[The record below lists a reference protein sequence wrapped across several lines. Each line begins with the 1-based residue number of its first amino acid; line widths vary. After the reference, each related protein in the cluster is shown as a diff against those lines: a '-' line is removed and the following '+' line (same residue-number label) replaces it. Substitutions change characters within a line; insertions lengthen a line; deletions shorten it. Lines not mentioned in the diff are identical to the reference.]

1 MIPSITQYDLLS
13 TSTCTSIGA
22 GGSQC
27 VYTYRKEI
35 STTTT
40 PNLPFAISTSTANY
54 EAIATVQSLILI
66 GMIFAVLTAYIV
78 RKLT

>member
-22 GGSQC
+22 GGTRC
-27 VYTYRKEI
+27 VYDYRKEI

-40 PNLPFAISTSTANY
+40 PHATTTANF
-54 EAIATVQSLILI
+54 EVVGTIGILFTI
-66 GMIFAVLTAYIV
+66 GIVVAVIV
-78 RKLT
+78 TNLVRRFT